1 MKKLLLVPVL
11 TAALL
16 ALLAA
21 PAFASPKTFYVHP
34 SGGNDTHNIQKAFNA
49 AVKAG
54 PGSTVQ
60 LSAGHFYTNTVLV
73 RNFHGC
79 FKGAGEGR
87 TVIDCLRGL
96 DPSLPGVTLLSAPD
110 LMPFTFLV
118 GFVGGHINVSDMSF
132 HITAFSPVDA
142 ASNGGSDFLQ
152 GIVAVIGDSHA
163 SSAFHRVSISA
174 GAGNDGGLNAD
185 EDIIITGYAPSD
197 QNGNPTSFPA
207 IHGSQ
212 CVCDCSLAGHDGI
225 QVQGLTD
232 SRLSIRGSVF
242 DDTALGCLLDDSA
255 SASQIVVCHDQ
266 MTCREWASVILYQ
279 GWDASGNGDP
289 TLLPP
294 LPAPRYLICDN
305 HMLASTI
312 TVAGTLFAGG
322 GVYLEDDSPN
332 YGAPYRLDATVANNT
347 IKVATDG
354 WSDGIT
360 GVSGQG
366 MRVLGNHISGVAF
379 AGIDVGLNSDFG
391 YTPAPD
397 SGWQIIGNDLSGLTA
412 TSDQYGLPTA
422 QIRLGSDADHCL
434 VVGGCRPTTV
444 LDRGTDD
451 TLINVTPTVSPAA
464 QTNRLMKPLQRMK
477 QLQDMRP

>member
-60 LSAGHFYTNTVLV
+60 LSAGHFYTNTILV

-118 GFVGGHINVSDMSF
+118 GFVGGHISVSDMSL

-152 GIVAVIGDSHA
+152 AIVVVIGKPHA
-163 SSAFHRVSISA
+163 SSAFDRVSITA

-185 EDIIITGYAPSD
+185 EDLIITGYAPTD

-207 IHGSQ
+207 IHGCQS
-212 CVCDCSLAGHDGI
+212 VSDCSFVGHDGI
-225 QVQGLTD
+225 QVQGLTNGK
-232 SRLSIRGSVF
+232 LSIRGSVF

-255 SASQIVVCHDQ
+255 GGSQIVVSHNR

-294 LPAPRYLICDN
+294 LPAPHYLICDN

-312 TVAGTLFAGG
+312 TFAGTLFAGN
-322 GVYLEDDSPN
+322 GVYAEDDSPS
-332 YGAPYRLDATVANNT
+332 YGAPYRLDAIIAHNT
-347 IKVATDG
+347 IAVATEG
-354 WSDGIT
+354 WSDGIS
-360 GVSGQG
+360 GVCGQG

-379 AGIDVGLNSDFG
+379 AGIDVGMNSDFG
-391 YTPAPD
+391 LPSAPD
-397 SGWQIIGNDLSGLTA
+397 SGWKIIGNDLSGLTA
-412 TSDQYGLPTA
+412 TGDQYGLSTA

-434 VVGGCRPTTV
+434 VVGGCRSTTV
-444 LDRGTDD
+444 LDWGTDD
-451 TLINVTPTVSPAA
+451 TLINVTRLPLPATASASPMG
-464 QTNRLMKPLQRMK
+464 QTKRMLMKGDLP
-477 QLQDMRP
+477 